1 MAGEITVQ
9 ILDNRDNGSVDWSLF
24 YYFDISASPI
34 VDNDGVKVSTQS
46 ASNLP
51 AYASGK
57 LSQAQK
63 DAIDAGDA
71 AFMQR
76 TVQQTPGE
84 LQSAFIVR
92 VEADYAALKAYWVAE
107 EQSKYSKRGLQRN
120 IP

>member
-9 ILDNRDNGSVDWSLF
+9 LLDQRDNGSVDWSLF

-34 VDNDGVKVSTQS
+34 IDNDGATVATQS

-51 AYASGK
+51 AYVSGK

-63 DAIDAGDA
+63 DAINAGDA

-76 TVQQTPGE
+76 TIQQTPGE
-84 LQSAFIVR
+84 LQAAFIVR
-92 VEADYAALKAYWVAE
+92 VETDYAALKAFFISE

-120 IP
+120 IL